1 MRLIGAAAALGL
13 KDMKISWRDAVWKLK
28 REAAVLKACCL
39 DSRTPRAARWLLGLA
54 LAYAL
59 SPLDLVPDFVPF
71 LGQLDDLVIVPL
83 LVFLALSMVPKEVY
97 LEHESRGCDQP
108 K

>member
-1 MRLIGAAAALGL
+1 MRFIGAAAALGS
-13 KDMKISWRDAVWKLK
+13 KDMKISWRDAVWKVK
-28 REAAVLKACCL
+28 REATVLRACCS
-39 DSRTPRAARWLLGLA
+39 DPRTPRAARWLLGLA
-54 LAYAL
+54 LTYAL

-83 LVFLALSMVPKEVY
+83 LVFLALSMIPKEVY
-97 LEHESRGCDQP
+97 LEHKCRGRDEP